1 MQYYIGM
8 TSFNQLS
15 EKIKELHRKVC
26 KFTILRCH
34 QLGANCIVY
43 IRKKFSKTTKLCQFQ
58 NVV

>member
-1 MQYYIGM
+1 M

-43 IRKKFSKTTKLCQFQ
+43 IRNSAKRPNYVNFKML
-58 NVV
+58 